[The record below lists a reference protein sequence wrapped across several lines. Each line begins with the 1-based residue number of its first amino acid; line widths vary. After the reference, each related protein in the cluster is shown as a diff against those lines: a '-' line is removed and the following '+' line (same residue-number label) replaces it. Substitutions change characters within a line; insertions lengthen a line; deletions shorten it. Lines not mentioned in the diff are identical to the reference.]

1 MSLERPLVLVADDDA
16 AIVELVCTLVR
27 ADGMDAIGARDGQEA
42 LRLFADCGPDLVI
55 LDLMMPVMDGFEA
68 CEQIRHL
75 SPGVPIVFLSAKD
88 GESDKVVG
96 LTLGADDYVTKP
108 FRPRELMAR
117 IHARLRAAR
126 IQDPDRPE
134 LSVGALE
141 LDPVSHKARLL
152 GKDLQLTPTEFRL
165 LQELLRA
172 GGEPVSV
179 GELFERVW
187 DAPADQSA
195 KNTVMVHIR
204 RLRGKLERVDASEE
218 YIQTVWGVGYRVLG
232 DVQ

>member
-152 GKDLQLTPTEFRL
+152 GKELQLTPTEFRL

-172 GGEPVSV
+172 GSRSRWGSS
-179 GELFERVW
+179 L
-187 DAPADQSA
+187 SA
-195 KNTVMVHIR
+195 CGMRPQTSRLKTPLWCISAACAASWSGWMLLRNTSKR
-204 RLRGKLERVDASEE
+204 SGA
-218 YIQTVWGVGYRVLG
+218 
-232 DVQ
+232 

>member
-1 MSLERPLVLVADDDA
+1 M
-16 AIVELVCTLVR
+16 
-27 ADGMDAIGARDGQEA
+27 
-42 LRLFADCGPDLVI
+42 
-55 LDLMMPVMDGFEA
+55 
-68 CEQIRHL
+68 
-75 SPGVPIVFLSAKD
+75 PIVFLSAKD

-152 GKDLQLTPTEFRL
+152 GKELQLTPTEFRL